1 MNKETVERVRISVKL
16 LGLVVLTVGVIV
28 GSEGYGGVAAGIVIV
43 GNIIVAFET
52 MSEVILLEQ
61 GK

>member
-16 LGLVVLTVGVIV
+16 LGLVVFTVGVIV
-28 GSEGYGGVAAGIVIV
+28 DLEGYGRVAAGIVLI
-43 GNIIVAFET
+43 GIIIVAFET
-52 MSEVILLEQ
+52 MSEIILLEQ

>member
-52 MSEVILLEQ
+52 MSEIILLEQ